1 MHLAIA
7 NKVIL
12 FPARNRVVTAP
23 NQADRA
29 TLSYYGVVQNRHSLS
44 TKVLCLVAV
53 PLVIQIVLFGWL
65 AMLERTAE
73 SELSNS
79 IKARVVSDTITTL
92 SKDIYDGIA
101 EFTGTTEE
109 EVIAKSDRFQE
120 LIDDIRADY
129 KLLKAQT
136 ANEDDINRK
145 VEKSEKA
152 AEQSLLTVV
161 EIVSNTKKF
170 GSDARDMNNPLWDKL
185 HHQMGAIDYRELTK
199 LGKQQKKLANQAPE
213 IEAKLRKEILTLLIF
228 GSLTTIAM
236 GIALAVFL
244 TREVTGK
251 LSVLTDNA
259 YRLASDQPLNDELT
273 GEDDISK
280 LDQLFHGMAREIK
293 QSIRKEK
300 AIIDNAHD
308 LILTLDQQVRIDA
321 VNPAILTVFGY
332 ESEDVLGQNF
342 LSFIA
347 EKDVNKTR
355 ELFSSRRKNSQRIP
369 AEVQLLKK
377 NGEKADIVLSVSWS
391 DEQKKYFAVAHDMT
405 ERRQSE
411 RLKEEVVA
419 MVTHDLRTPL
429 FTIQNILGF
438 LSQDLSGKVEKRLSD
453 YILMAE
459 SNTERM
465 LRLINDLIDSEKMR
479 AEAMQPKFENVELNK
494 CFEGCRQVVAALAED
509 GKIALNFSATDII
522 VKADPVMLERALF
535 NLVANAIKFSP
546 KGAKVNVTAQTV
558 DNQAEISIEDNGPGI
573 AEDQQKDIFERFK
586 QGTNRSTKAYASS
599 GLGLSI
605 AKAFIELQHG
615 KIWVVSSVGNG
626 STFRFTL
633 MLA

>member
-1 MHLAIA
+1 
-7 NKVIL
+7 
-12 FPARNRVVTAP
+12 
-23 NQADRA
+23 
-29 TLSYYGVVQNRHSLS
+29 
-44 TKVLCLVAV
+44 
-53 PLVIQIVLFGWL
+53 
-65 AMLERTAE
+65 MLERNAE
-73 SELSNS
+73 SELSTS
-79 IKARVVSDTITTL
+79 IKAKVVSDTITTL

-101 EFTGTTEE
+101 EFTGTSEE
-109 EVIAKSDRFQE
+109 ELIAKSDRFQE
-120 LIDDIRADY
+120 LVNDIRADF
-129 KLLKAQT
+129 KLLKDQT
-136 ANEDDINRK
+136 ANDEEITRK
-145 VEKSEKA
+145 VEKSERA
-152 AEQSLLTVV
+152 CEQSLLTVLA
-161 EIVSNTKKF
+161 IVNNTKKF
-170 GSDARDMNNPLWDKL
+170 GSNAWSLNNPLWTKL
-185 HHQMGAIDYRELTK
+185 HQQMAFIDYRELTK
-199 LGKQQKKLANQAPE
+199 IGKQQKKLASLAPE
-213 IEAKLRKEILTLLIF
+213 IQAKLRNEILTLLMF

-236 GIALAVFL
+236 GIALALYL
-244 TREVTGK
+244 TREITGK

-308 LILTLDQQVRIDA
+308 LILTIDQQVRIDA
-321 VNPAILTVFGY
+321 VNPALQTLFGY
-332 ESEDVLGQNF
+332 EPEDVIGQSF
-342 LSFIA
+342 LSLIA
-347 EKDVNKTR
+347 EKDINKAR
-355 ELFSSRRKNSQRIP
+355 ELFSSRKKNSQRIP
-369 AEVQLLKK
+369 DEMQLLKK
-377 NGEKADIVLSVSWS
+377 DGEKADIVLSVSWS

-453 YILMAE
+453 YIVMAE

-479 AEAMQPKFENVELNK
+479 AEAMQPKIENVDLNS
-494 CFEGCRQVVAALAED
+494 CFEGCKQVVAALAED
-509 GKIALNFSATDII
+509 GKIALRFAPTDLV
-522 VKADPVMLERALF
+522 VKADPIMLERALF

-546 KGAKVNVTAQTV
+546 NGAKVNVSATAV
-558 DNQAEISIEDNGPGI
+558 GNRAEISIEDNGPGI

-586 QGTNRSTKAYASS
+586 QGTNRSTKPYASS

-605 AKAFIELQHG
+605 AKAFIELQKG
-615 KIWVVSSVGNG
+615 KIWVVSSIGSG
-626 STFRFTL
+626 STFKFTL
-633 MLA
+633 MLALPKS